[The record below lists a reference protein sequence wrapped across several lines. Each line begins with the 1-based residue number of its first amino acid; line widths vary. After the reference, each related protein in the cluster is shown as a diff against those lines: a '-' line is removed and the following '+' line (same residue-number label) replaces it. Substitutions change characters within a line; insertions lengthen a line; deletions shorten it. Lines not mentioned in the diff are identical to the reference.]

1 MRLHQQWRDIL
12 WKAWS
17 IRLMALAAVLSGLE
31 VALPFL
37 DGLLSV
43 GTGTFAAL
51 SCVTTAG
58 AFIARIVAQRGLSE

>member
-12 WKAWS
+12 RKAWS

-31 VALPFL
+31 VALSFL
-37 DGLLSV
+37 DGLLPV

-58 AFIARIVAQRGLSE
+58 AFIARIVAQQGLSE